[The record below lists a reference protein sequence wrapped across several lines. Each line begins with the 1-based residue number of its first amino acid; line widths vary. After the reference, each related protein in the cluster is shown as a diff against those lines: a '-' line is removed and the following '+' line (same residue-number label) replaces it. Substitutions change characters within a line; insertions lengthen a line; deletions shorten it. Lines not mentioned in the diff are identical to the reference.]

1 MADRKQFDAR
11 SLDNGEALQSQ
22 VRAAFES
29 KEPLDI
35 CGGNSKAFYG
45 HKRSGES
52 LDVTAHR
59 GIIHY
64 APEELVITA
73 RAGTPLS
80 EIEATLAKQHQ
91 MLAFE
96 PSHFGGNA
104 TLGGTIAAGLS
115 GPRRPWSGSARDFA
129 LGMTLL
135 NGRGERMSF
144 GGEVM
149 KNVAGY
155 DVTRLQCGAM
165 GTLGVI
171 LDVSLKVLPSPEAE
185 LTLSYERTLEESLN
199 VMTQW
204 RRLPL
209 PISAS
214 SWYRGRHCVRF
225 SGAASAVSMMQKRLG
240 GEQLDSGSQLW
251 SGLREQSLPFFH
263 ADGPLW
269 RISLPHNSPHLVLS
283 GVTEDHWLIEW
294 GGAQR
299 WLSADVDGMR
309 LRREVEKL
317 GGHATLFRCDD
328 RATLAGQRFHP
339 LAAGGDVLHRN
350 LKKAFDPQA
359 ILNPGRL
366 YSEL

>member
-1 MADRKQFDAR
+1 MAAHGAFDAR
-11 SLDNGEALQSQ
+11 SLDNGEALQARVQ
-22 VRAAFES
+22 AAFES
-29 KEPLDI
+29 KAPLDI
-35 CGGNSKAFYG
+35 RGGNSKAFYG
-45 HKRSGES
+45 RSRSGAP
-52 LDVTAHR
+52 LDMTQHR
-59 GIIHY
+59 GVIHY

-80 EIEATLAKQHQ
+80 EIETTLAEQHQ
-91 MLAFE
+91 MLGFE
-96 PSHFGGNA
+96 PSHFGGAA
-104 TLGGTIAAGLS
+104 TLGGTVACGLS
-115 GPRRPWSGSARDFA
+115 GPRRPWSGAVRDFA

-135 NGRGERMSF
+135 NGCGERMSF

-171 LDVSLKVLPSPEAE
+171 LDVSLKVLPIPEAE
-185 LTLSYERTLEESLN
+185 LTLSYERTLKESLN

-214 SWYRGRHCVRF
+214 SWHRGRHCVRF

-251 SGLREQSLPFFH
+251 SDLREQRLPFFRSTK
-263 ADGPLW
+263 PMW
-269 RISLPHNSPHLVLS
+269 RISLPHNRPHLALS
-283 GVTEDHWLIEW
+283 GVTEDDWLIEW

-299 WLSADVDGMR
+299 WLSAEIDGVR
-309 LRREVEKL
+309 LRSEVEKH

-328 RATLAGQRFHP
+328 TATLAGQCFHP
-339 LAAGGDVLHRN
+339 LAAGVDMLHRN
-350 LKKAFDPQA
+350 LKTAFDPHA
-359 ILNPGRL
+359 ILNPGRI
-366 YSEL
+366 YSER